1 MPLEIRPAEPAE
13 LPDVADL
20 CVAAYAPFLAGEGHY
35 VAELRDVARRA
46 SEAELL
52 VAVEPDRG
60 EVLGTVTFVPD
71 GGALGE
77 IAGPREAEFRM
88 LAVGPAAQ
96 GRGVGTALLRR
107 VLDDSRRGG
116 KERVVCSSLPVMRA
130 AHRIYAH
137 LGFERVPARDWSPV
151 PGVELLAFAIS
162 FNRSTRSE
170 HTCTSLAQAPAHR
183 DAVRRGGDAAAG
195 QSARQERERH
205 HTLTSSKAQAA
216 AVASA
221 PPV

>member
-1 MPLEIRPAEPAE
+1 MPLDIRPAEPAE

-52 VAVEPDRG
+52 VAVEG
-60 EVLGTVTFVPD
+60 GGGVLGTVTFVPD

-77 IAGPREAEFRM
+77 IAGPGEAEFRM

-107 VLDDSRRGG
+107 VLDESRRGG
-116 KERVVCSSLPVMRA
+116 KEGVVCSSLPVMEA
-130 AHRIYAH
+130 AHRIYENV
-137 LGFERVPARDWSPV
+137 GFERVPERDWSPV

-162 FNRSTRSE
+162 F
-170 HTCTSLAQAPAHR
+170 
-183 DAVRRGGDAAAG
+183 D
-195 QSARQERERH
+195 
-205 HTLTSSKAQAA
+205 
-216 AVASA
+216 
-221 PPV
+221 